1 MRRKLHG
8 IAAEVMARLDVLAA
22 LTVEPGGARQLV
34 RAAERARA
42 KTLVGGWMRDAG
54 MVVRSDPAGNLIGRY
69 EGERDGAPAL
79 LLGSRLETS
88 VDSGRFDG
96 PLGALAG
103 IAVVQLLARE
113 EQRLPVALEVAAF
126 ADEAGVRF
134 AADPVGTLVA
144 GREPPAARAVPSGAI
159 PFPRL
164 AQPAARPTFP
174 KLLAYV
180 ELRAE
185 QGPVLDTEGVPLGV
199 GTAVA
204 GQARLGITLEGHA
217 GHAGAVP
224 MELRRDALA
233 AAAEMVLLVERR
245 CSEEGLVGTVGRLA
259 VEPEAPDAIPG
270 TCRFHIDVRAADDA
284 SRDLALDDIRE
295 GLAEIARRRRLACWV
310 EEQRRVPAV
319 RCDAALS
326 RRLGDALAEEGL
338 GVRELASGAGRDA
351 MAIASLCPAGM
362 LLVRCHGAARRPGE
376 WVTVDDCETALRALE
391 RFVRDFR
398 AEDEAPAAHPW
409 SAYRGLARVP
419 ARAG

>member
-8 IAAEVMARLDVLAA
+8 VAAEVLARLDVLAA
-22 LTVEPGGARQLV
+22 LTVEPGGTGQPL

-54 MVVRSDPAGNLIGRY
+54 MVVRSDPAGNLIGRH
-69 EGERDGAPAL
+69 EGEREGAPAL

-103 IAVVQLLARE
+103 IAVAHSLARAE
-113 EQRLPVALEVAAF
+113 LRLPFALEVAAF

-164 AQPAARPTFP
+164 AQPASRPTFP

-185 QGPVLDTEGVPLGV
+185 QGPVLDAEGLPLGV

-204 GQARLGITLEGHA
+204 GQTRLGVTVEGQA

-245 CSEEGLVGTVGRLA
+245 CAEEGLVGTVGRLA

-270 TCRFHIDVRAADDA
+270 TCRFHVDVRAADDA
-284 SRDLALDDIRE
+284 LRDLALDDIRE
-295 GLAEIARRRRLACWV
+295 GFAEIARRRRLACWV
-310 EEQRRVPAV
+310 EEVRRAPAV
-319 RCDAALS
+319 RCDAAV
-326 RRLGDALAEEGL
+326 RLRLAAALAEEGL
-338 GVRELASGAGRDA
+338 SVRELASGAGRDA
-351 MAIASLCPAGM
+351 MAMAALCPAGT

-376 WVTVDDCETALRALE
+376 WVTVEDCETALRVLE
-391 RFVRDFR
+391 RVVRDFR
-398 AEDEAPAAHPW
+398 AEEEVPAARPR
-409 SAYRGLARVP
+409 AAFRDLARVP
-419 ARAG
+419 A